1 MDGALLKDVVK
12 DVRAQRLVEAL
23 AQWANASRMDTVAAQ
38 VEDEQVRDWLVQ
50 LGVDYIQGYVV
61 SQPQPIEDVLNELLG
76 GNAESALF
84 GS

>member
-1 MDGALLKDVVK
+1 VK

-38 VEDEQVRDWLVQ
+38 VESEQVRDWLVQ
-50 LGVDYIQGYVV
+50 LGIDYIQGYVI
-61 SQPQPIEDVLNELLG
+61 SKPQPIEDVLNELLEPT
-76 GNAESALF
+76 AEHALF